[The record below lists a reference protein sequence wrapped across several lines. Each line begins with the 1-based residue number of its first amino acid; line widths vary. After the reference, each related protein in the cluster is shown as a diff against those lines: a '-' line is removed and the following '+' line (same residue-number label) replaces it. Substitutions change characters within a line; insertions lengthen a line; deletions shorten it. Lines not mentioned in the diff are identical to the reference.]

1 MVIVSDTNILSSLAS
16 ADALDLLAE
25 LFHGDTIYIPPAVE
39 QELQVALSYGQA
51 HVERVFQALEA
62 GDIQRIELTDAERL
76 LMATLPAKLHA
87 GEREG
92 IVICQVRKHL
102 FLSNDRRAVRY
113 CDANGIETISLAF
126 LLRSLWIL
134 RILSQHEVREL
145 IKTMGT
151 VEDLVLNKTQRDF
164 IFAPRRPRRR
174 RRRRRKS

>member
-16 ADALDLLAE
+16 ADALDLLAP
-25 LFHGDTIYIPPAVE
+25 LFHGDTIHIPPAVE
-39 QELQVALSYGQA
+39 QELQVALDYGNA

-113 CDANGIETISLAF
+113 CDANDIEAISLPF
-126 LLRSLWIL
+126 LLRSQWIN

-145 IKTMGT
+145 INTMAT
-151 VEDLVLNKTQRDF
+151 VEKLILKKTHHDF

-174 RRRRRKS
+174 RRKS